1 MLTKSAEQSY
11 QDKLFNLGQRY
22 DELKARCVKLELG
35 EIPPVQ
41 ICELL
46 GKAVYHL
53 GTAKRY
59 YNLVIAQHPCTPQA
73 QTATTNLVRARE
85 CEETFNWILKIARV
99 AVKDPHNEKV
109 TV

>member
-22 DELKARCVKLELG
+22 DELKERCVKLELG

-59 YNLVIAQHPCTPQA
+59 YQLVIAQHPCTVEA
-73 QTATTNLVRARE
+73 NTATTNLKRARE
-85 CEETFNWILKIARV
+85 CEETFDWILQIARV
-99 AVKDPHNEKV
+99 ACKDPHNKKV
-109 TV
+109 AV